1 VSYPQPGVVASEP
14 ACWRVCA
21 VIVSFHPDE
30 GFCGRALRIA
40 EQVDG
45 VVIVENES
53 DSSAVGHLAPL
64 ASRSGVHLIRNP
76 TNLGIATALNQ
87 GIEYAREK
95 AYTHALLFDQDTD
108 PVQHMV
114 STIRQ
119 VASGCDDIERAAV
132 IGVNLFDASTGKPWF
147 DLKPTRGCAT
157 EVRTVITSGSLVS
170 VQIAAQLGAFRDDF
184 FIDHVDEEYCL
195 RARARGYKVL
205 IVNEPLAVHA
215 LGAPKYQR
223 FLWRTIGTTNHSAS
237 RRYYMMRNYIMTAR
251 MYGLREPAWVI
262 RTLHV
267 RLKSFLLLLLLDD
280 DRISKLHHIA
290 SGLRDGLAGRTGKLQ
305 SDWLHRDS

>member
-1 VSYPQPGVVASEP
+1 
-14 ACWRVCA
+14 

-30 GFCGRALRIA
+30 GFSGRALRIA

-53 DSSAVGHLAPL
+53 DSSAVSHFGPF
-64 ASRSGVHLIRNP
+64 ASRSGVHLIRNSG
-76 TNLGIATALNQ
+76 NVGIATALNQ
-87 GIEYAREK
+87 GIEYARQN

-108 PVQHMV
+108 PVPHMV
-114 STIRQ
+114 STLRQ

-132 IGVNLFDASTGKPWF
+132 IGVNVLDASTGKPWF
-147 DLKPTRGCAT
+147 DFKAASGRAAV
-157 EVRTVITSGSLVS
+157 VRTVITSGSLIS
-170 VQIAAQLGAFRDDF
+170 LHIAAQLGGFRDDF

-205 IVNEPLAVHA
+205 IVHEPLVVHA
-215 LGAPKYQR
+215 LGAPKFQR

-237 RRYYMMRNYIMTAR
+237 RRYYMMRNYIITAR
-251 MYGLREPAWVI
+251 MYGLREPGWVI

-280 DRISKLHHIA
+280 DRMSKLHHIA
-290 SGLRDGLAGRTGKLQ
+290 SGLRDGFAGRTGKLQ
-305 SDWLHRDS
+305 PHPHNRDH